1 MKNILILQNKIL
13 HYRKALYN
21 ELSKYYNVTILH
33 SGDKSVNTN
42 DKYKEIITDLKKI
55 GPFYLQSNI
64 ISEVRNNKY
73 NVVISMLDLRW
84 INNIFA
90 MYLHNKNTK
99 FIWWGAWITNS
110 KIANFIRLYL
120 INQRYN
126 SILYTHEAKDDFIK
140 LGVNEDKL
148 FVANNTFDVG
158 QRIKSYE
165 NKIKNSI
172 LFVGSLDAR
181 KQNDILIQAFS
192 NISQKISPDISLTII
207 GAGIEKEKLEAL
219 VKKLNINNR
228 VSFEGKITDTEV
240 LLEYYKKAIV
250 SVSFG
255 QAGLSVLQS
264 FGYGVPFLT
273 KINAISGGEKTNIK
287 NGINGV
293 FCEDNIE
300 SLENILLRLCNDID
314 FSRELGKNAYDYYSK
329 YCTIENM
336 AQGFI
341 DAIENTRIVK

>member
-1 MKNILILQNKIL
+1 
-13 HYRKALYN
+13 
-21 ELSKYYNVTILH
+21 
-33 SGDKSVNTN
+33 
-42 DKYKEIITDLKKI
+42 
-55 GPFYLQSNI
+55 
-64 ISEVRNNKY
+64 
-73 NVVISMLDLRW
+73 
-84 INNIFA
+84 
-90 MYLHNKNTK
+90 
-99 FIWWGAWITNS
+99 
-110 KIANFIRLYL
+110 L